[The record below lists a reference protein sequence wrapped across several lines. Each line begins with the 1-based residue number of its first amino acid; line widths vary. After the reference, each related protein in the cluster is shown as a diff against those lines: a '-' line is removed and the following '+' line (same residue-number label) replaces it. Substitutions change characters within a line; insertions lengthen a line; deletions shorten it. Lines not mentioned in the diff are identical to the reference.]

1 MRLNLSR
8 IAVFGLVLAGAAL
21 GLWRY
26 AFAPAAVT
34 VAEIRRGPVAE
45 AVYATGV
52 VEPVR
57 WAKVIAYQRRRIV
70 DICDCEGKTVKAG
83 DMLARLDDAEARAN
97 LAELEARR
105 QMLANDVE
113 RISGLVRLNAATRTS
128 LDQASTSLHEF
139 DARIEAAR
147 QRISDLVLR
156 APIDGVVLRRDGQ
169 IGDMAGTGAGDAL
182 FWVGQPKPL
191 RVNAE
196 VNEEDV
202 ARVAKGQ
209 KVLLRHDGFP
219 GRELTAS
226 VDEITPKGDPQA
238 KTFRVY
244 LALPADS
251 PLRIG
256 MTVEANI
263 IVAERADALVAPAEA
278 LLSGAAERVADGR
291 VRRVNV
297 KTGVRGARFVEILS
311 GLSAGDL
318 VVSPARVELKD
329 GARVTIVAAP

>member
-1 MRLNLSR
+1 MRFSFLRLLLLLLA
-8 IAVFGLVLAGAAL
+8 ILAGAFAA
-21 GLWRY
+21 WRY
-26 AFAPAAVT
+26 AFAPITAT
-34 VAEIRRGPVAE
+34 VAEARRGAVAE

-57 WAKVIAYQRRRIV
+57 WAKVIAYQRKRIV
-70 DICDCEGKTVKAG
+70 DICDCEGRPVKAG

-105 QMLANDVE
+105 QLLANDVE
-113 RISGLVRLNAATRTS
+113 RISGLYKLNAATKTA

-169 IGDMAGTGAGDAL
+169 IGDMAGTGVNEAL
-182 FWVGQPKPL
+182 FWVGKPKPL

-196 VNEEDV
+196 VNEEDIS
-202 ARVAKGQ
+202 RVAKGQ
-209 KVLLRHDGFP
+209 KALLRHDGFP
-219 GRELTAS
+219 GRELPAA

-244 LALPADS
+244 LALPDDS

-263 IVAERADALVAPAEA
+263 VVAERPDALLVPAEA
-278 LLSGAAERVADGR
+278 VLNGAVLRVEDGR
-291 VRRVNV
+291 VSRTPV
-297 KTGVRGARFVEILS
+297 KVGVRGARMVEIFS
-311 GLSAGDL
+311 GLSEGAKI
-318 VVSPARVELKD
+318 VSPARADLKD
-329 GARVTIVAAP
+329 GAHVSVAAAP